1 MSREEARSSS
11 KITTDEALP
20 AIQNVHHSKGDIG
33 FIKRDTRGLSPFI
46 LSPSTGTA
54 QIAGGNNL
62 SPQKIYNRNTVGSVQ
77 GIVAGER
84 ADTASAPLLSST
96 NSALDD
102 AASLGS
108 FTTIGGDSVPETTNA
123 TLLSV
128 DSVNFFWAERM
139 PRCRTEMVTLSGVL
153 DGIRDVMQPH
163 IFTAQHTNKECQD
176 SMSIKKGIPSKDDYS
191 RGGTEC
197 TQAYY
202 DRILSDVIRQSLS
215 KAQRLHSYSE
225 TIVTE
230 LQQRRK
236 EATDATAT
244 VDQLREY
251 ALTFD
256 QARAAVETRVNEL
269 AEDKKRLLKEVAHW
283 RAAEERVQRML
294 LIERTRN
301 EENFFAAPSTSKKSP
316 KSKTTAQSYSSPASS
331 TTKGNKNKSSVKNLE
346 DAASNKDEDEDHSE
360 VEDGLEEVED
370 DDELVGELKER
381 VAIAELATAQ
391 SQLRVDKLLKL
402 RDDLK
407 EENMEMRREA
417 ETLHAVIADR
427 DRKLERRAK
436 EMMEMQKIKNFEIS
450 QAKLKLSQEAELV
463 AELQRQIEDIQH
475 EAEEERKNFTAQINA
490 LLPHSE
496 EDGGSGAE
504 VKEEASEL
512 NGECGEE
519 KLNDVED
526 PMD

>member
-1 MSREEARSSS
+1 M
-11 KITTDEALP
+11 
-20 AIQNVHHSKGDIG
+20 
-33 FIKRDTRGLSPFI
+33 
-46 LSPSTGTA
+46 
-54 QIAGGNNL
+54 
-62 SPQKIYNRNTVGSVQ
+62 
-77 GIVAGER
+77 
-84 ADTASAPLLSST
+84 
-96 NSALDD
+96 
-102 AASLGS
+102 
-108 FTTIGGDSVPETTNA
+108 PETTNT

-128 DSVNFFWAERM
+128 DSVNFFWTERM

-153 DGIRDVMQPH
+153 DGIRDVLQPH
-163 IFTAQHTNKECQD
+163 IFTAEHTNKESQD
-176 SMSIKKGIPSKDDYS
+176 SISIKKGIPSKDDYS

-215 KAQRLHSYSE
+215 KAQRLHSYSK
-225 TIVTE
+225 TMVAE

-244 VDQLREY
+244 VDQLQEY
-251 ALTFD
+251 ASTFD

-269 AEDKKRLLKEVAHW
+269 AGDKARLLKEVAHW

-301 EENFFAAPSTSKKSP
+301 EENVFAVPSTSKKSP
-316 KSKTTAQSYSSPASS
+316 MSKTAAQSSSFPARS
-331 TTKGNKNKSSVKNLE
+331 TSEGNKNNSSGRNLE

-360 VEDGLEEVED
+360 VENELEKVED
-370 DDELVGELKER
+370 EDEPVGELKER

-402 RDDLK
+402 RDDLR

-436 EMMEMQKIKNFEIS
+436 EMTEMQKIKNFEIS

-463 AELQRQIEDIQH
+463 AEPQRQIEILHH
-475 EAEEERKNFTAQINA
+475 EAEEERKNFTSQINA

-496 EDGGSGAE
+496 EEGDGGEEGRSGAE
-504 VKEEASEL
+504 VKEEASGL
-512 NGECGEE
+512 SGECGEE

-526 PMD
+526 PRD